1 MPVMVQAYPVV
12 SVSRAAR
19 RRARRDALPLAV
31 LLPALALSALP
42 ALAPPASAQAYPSR
56 PVRLLV
62 GYPPGGPTD
71 LAARLAGQQL
81 SEALG
86 QSFIIDNRPGAG
98 GTLAMGL
105 LAQSTPDG
113 YALGLGSNG
122 ELAISPHLRASLP
135 YDPLKSF
142 IPISRIGASQLVLL
156 VNPAVPARSVKDLL
170 ALARAKPG
178 SVNFAS
184 SGNGST
190 AHLSSELLRHMA
202 GVDLV
207 HVPYKGA
214 APAMSDLMGGQ
225 VQMLIT
231 GFSGAV
237 PFIKSGKLRGLG
249 STGAKRL
256 LAMPELPTIAETVP
270 GYEVSS
276 WYGVLAPARTP
287 SPVIA
292 VLHRELA
299 AMVKK
304 PEVAERLVALGI
316 EAEGTSPAQFAAQIA
331 DEIAKWGRVVK
342 VAGVKAE

>member
-1 MPVMVQAYPVV
+1 MRVV
-12 SVSRAAR
+12 L
-19 RRARRDALPLAV
+19 LPLA
-31 LLPALALSALP
+31 LLLSALP
-42 ALAPPASAQAYPSR
+42 ALVPPAWAQAYPSR

-86 QSFIIDNRPGAG
+86 QPFIIDNRPGAG

-156 VNPAVPARSVKDLL
+156 VNPSVPAKTVKELVG
-170 ALARAKPG
+170 LARGKPG

-184 SGNGST
+184 SGSGST
-190 AHLSSELLRHMA
+190 AHLSSELLKHMA
-202 GVDLV
+202 GIDLV

-214 APAMSDLMGGQ
+214 APAMADLMGGQ

-237 PFIKSGKLRGLG
+237 PFIKSGKLRGLA

-256 LAMPELPTIAETVP
+256 VAMPEMPTIAESVP

-287 SPVIA
+287 APIIA
-292 VLHRELA
+292 LLHRELA
-299 AMVKK
+299 AMVKR
-304 PEVAERLVALGI
+304 PDVAERLTAMGI
-316 EAEGTSPAQFAAQIA
+316 EAEGTSPAAFAAQIA

-342 VAGVKAE
+342 LAGVKGE

>member
-1 MPVMVQAYPVV
+1 MMRVV
-12 SVSRAAR
+12 L
-19 RRARRDALPLAV
+19 LPLA
-31 LLPALALSALP
+31 LLLSALP
-42 ALAPPASAQAYPSR
+42 ALVPPAWAQAYPSR

-86 QSFIIDNRPGAG
+86 QPFIIDNRPGAG

-122 ELAISPHLRASLP
+122 ELAISPNLRASLP

-156 VNPAVPARSVKDLL
+156 VNPSVPAKTVKELVG
-170 ALARAKPG
+170 LARGKPG

-184 SGNGST
+184 SGSGST
-190 AHLSSELLRHMA
+190 AHLSSELLKHMA
-202 GVDLV
+202 GIDLV

-214 APAMSDLMGGQ
+214 APAMADLMGGQ

-237 PFIKSGKLRGLG
+237 PFIKSGKLRGLA

-256 LAMPELPTIAETVP
+256 VAMPEMPTIAESVP

-287 SPVIA
+287 APIIA
-292 VLHRELA
+292 LLHRELA
-299 AMVKK
+299 AMVKR
-304 PEVAERLVALGI
+304 PDVAERLTAMGI
-316 EAEGTSPAQFAAQIA
+316 EAEGTSPAAFAAQIA

-342 VAGVKAE
+342 LAGVKGE

>member
-1 MPVMVQAYPVV
+1 MLLQAVG
-12 SVSRAAR
+12 
-19 RRARRDALPLAV
+19 
-31 LLPALALSALP
+31 LSALP
-42 ALAPPASAQAYPSR
+42 PLVPQALAQSYPVR

-156 VNPAVPARSVKDLL
+156 VNPSVPAKTVKELV
-170 ALARAKPG
+170 ALARTKPG

-184 SGNGST
+184 SGSGST
-190 AHLSSELLRHMA
+190 AHLSSELLKHMA
-202 GVDLV
+202 GIDLV

-214 APAMSDLMGGQ
+214 APAMADLMGGQ

-256 LAMPELPTIAETVP
+256 VAMPEMPTIAESVP

-287 SPVIA
+287 APIIA
-292 VLHRELA
+292 ILHRELA

-304 PEVAERLVALGI
+304 PEVTERLVALGI
-316 EAEGTSPAQFAAQIA
+316 EPEGTSPAQFAAQIA

-342 VAGVKAE
+342 VAGVKVE

>member
-1 MPVMVQAYPVV
+1 MRVV
-12 SVSRAAR
+12 LL
-19 RRARRDALPLAV
+19 LPLAV
-31 LLPALALSALP
+31 LLSALP
-42 ALAPPASAQAYPSR
+42 ALVPPAWAQAYPSR

-86 QSFIIDNRPGAG
+86 QPFIIDNRPGAG

-156 VNPAVPARSVKDLL
+156 VNPSVPAKTVKELVG
-170 ALARAKPG
+170 LARGKPG

-184 SGNGST
+184 SGSGST
-190 AHLSSELLRHMA
+190 AHLSSELLKHMA
-202 GVDLV
+202 GIDLV

-214 APAMSDLMGGQ
+214 APAMADLMGGQ

-237 PFIKSGKLRGLG
+237 PFIKSGKLRGLA

-256 LAMPELPTIAETVP
+256 VAMPEMPTIAESVP

-287 SPVIA
+287 APIIA
-292 VLHRELA
+292 LLHRELA
-299 AMVKK
+299 AMVKR
-304 PEVAERLVALGI
+304 PDVAERLTAMGI
-316 EAEGTSPAQFAAQIA
+316 EAEGTSPAAFAAQIA

-342 VAGVKAE
+342 LAGVKGE

>member
-31 LLPALALSALP
+31 LLPVLALSALP
-42 ALAPPASAQAYPSR
+42 VLAPPAAAQAYPSR

-342 VAGVKAE
+342 VAGVKVE

>member
-1 MPVMVQAYPVV
+1 MMRVV
-12 SVSRAAR
+12 L
-19 RRARRDALPLAV
+19 LPLA
-31 LLPALALSALP
+31 LLLSALP
-42 ALAPPASAQAYPSR
+42 ALVPPAWAQAYPSR

-86 QSFIIDNRPGAG
+86 QPFIIDNRPGAG

-156 VNPAVPARSVKDLL
+156 VNPSVPAKTVKELVG
-170 ALARAKPG
+170 LARGKPG

-184 SGNGST
+184 SGSGST
-190 AHLSSELLRHMA
+190 AHLSSELLKHMA
-202 GVDLV
+202 GIDLV

-214 APAMSDLMGGQ
+214 APAMADLMGGQ

-237 PFIKSGKLRGLG
+237 PFIKSGKLRGLA

-256 LAMPELPTIAETVP
+256 VAMPEMPTIAESVP

-287 SPVIA
+287 APIIA
-292 VLHRELA
+292 LLHRELA
-299 AMVKK
+299 AMVKR
-304 PEVAERLVALGI
+304 PDVAERLTAMGI
-316 EAEGTSPAQFAAQIA
+316 EAEGTSPAAFAAQIA

-342 VAGVKAE
+342 LAGVKGE